1 LKTRDT
7 IFEKTTTTKVAKYA
21 IHV

>member
-7 IFEKTTTTKVAKYA
+7 IFEKKTTTKVAKYA
-21 IHV
+21 KHV